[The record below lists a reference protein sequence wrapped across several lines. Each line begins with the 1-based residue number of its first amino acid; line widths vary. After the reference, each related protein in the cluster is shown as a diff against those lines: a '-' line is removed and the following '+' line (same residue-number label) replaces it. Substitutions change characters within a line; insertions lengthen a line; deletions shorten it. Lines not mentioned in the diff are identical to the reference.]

1 VSLRLRIAGA
11 AGAAVAVAV
20 VLAAVIVY
28 LAIRS
33 ELRGEVENGLRDI
46 ARAAAYD
53 RQPHGGGGNGR
64 PDDVRPPP
72 DVAFGGPRGY
82 LQFVSPQGT
91 AKRPA
96 GESDV
101 LPISERA
108 RQIAKAGAGDDVTDA
123 HVEGHHLLVYTAG
136 IGDRGAIQVARP
148 LDEVDSELDRVL
160 IILVLVGAAGI
171 ALAAALGLLVSHTAL
186 APIARFTSRTEHLAE
201 ELDLSERI
209 DVVGRDELARL
220 AHSFNTTLDALERAV
235 ASQRQLVADASHEL
249 RTPIASLRAN
259 VQILE
264 DVDQLPREEL
274 DALRHDIIAELDE
287 LTTLVGDVVELARG
301 DQPAGELDD
310 VRLDEVVTALVARAE
325 RRANAPAFHVEV
337 EPTVIR
343 GEPERIGRAVSNLI
357 DNACKWNAP
366 GRPVEVRLK
375 GGVVEVRDHGP
386 GFAEEDLPHVFER
399 FYRAD
404 NARGRPGSG
413 LGLAIVQQAAEA
425 HGGSVEA
432 ANAAGGGAV
441 LRLRFTP
448 AAAS

>member
-20 VLAAVIVY
+20 VLAAAIVY

-33 ELRGEVENGLRDI
+33 ELRGEVESGLRQI
-46 ARAAAYD
+46 ARTAAYD
-53 RQPHGGGGNGR
+53 PPPNGGGGG
-64 PDDVRPPP
+64 DRPPGGFQQP
-72 DVAFGGPRGY
+72 QEPAFGGARG
-82 LQFVSPQGT
+82 FVQNVTPQGT
-91 AKRPA
+91 VKRA
-96 GESDV
+96 RGESNA
-101 LPISERA
+101 LPVSDRA
-108 RQIAKAGAGDDVTDA
+108 RQIAKTGAGDDLSDV
-123 HVEGHHLLVYTAG
+123 HVQGHHLLVLTAG
-136 IGDRGAIQVARP
+136 IGSQGAIQVARP

-160 IILVLVGAAGI
+160 VILILVGVAGI
-171 ALAAALGLLVSHTAL
+171 ALAAALGLLVSRAAL

-201 ELDLSERI
+201 ELNLSERI

-259 VQILE
+259 VQVLE

-274 DALRHDIIAELDE
+274 DALRRDIISELDE

-301 DQPAGELDD
+301 DQPSGELDD
-310 VRLDEVVTALVARAE
+310 VRLDEVVTALVGRAG
-325 RRANAPAFHVEV
+325 RRANAPTFHVEV
-337 EPTVIR
+337 EPTVVR

-357 DNACKWNAP
+357 DNACKWNPP
-366 GRPVEVRLK
+366 GQPIEVRLA

-386 GFAEEDLPHVFER
+386 GFAEDDLPHVFER
-399 FYRAD
+399 FYRAQH
-404 NARGRPGSG
+404 ARGKPGSG

-425 HGGSVEA
+425 YGGSVEA
-432 ANAAGGGAV
+432 ANAPGGGAV
-441 LRLRFTP
+441 LRLRLP
-448 AAAS
+448 PDGS